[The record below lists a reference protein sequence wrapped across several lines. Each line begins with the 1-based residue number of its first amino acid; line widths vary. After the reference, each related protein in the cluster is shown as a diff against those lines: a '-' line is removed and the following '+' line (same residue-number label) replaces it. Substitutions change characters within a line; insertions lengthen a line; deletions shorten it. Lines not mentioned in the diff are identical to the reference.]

1 MNHMMQLTSL
11 FVLLVFSSF
20 NALFASADAITDQAQ
35 GAKLIYL
42 DFWAS
47 WCAPC
52 KASFPWMNQL
62 HQDLSD
68 QGVKIIAVN
77 LDSRKER
84 ADAFLMQ
91 YPARFTV
98 IFNPE
103 SDLARAYNV
112 QGMPHSFILDAQG
125 KVLYQH
131 IGFKRHETDP
141 LRKKI
146 EYFLHHADTAAT
158 AAL

>member
-1 MNHMMQLTSL
+1 MNHMMKLLSL
-11 FVLLVFSSF
+11 SILLVFSSF
-20 NALFASADAITDQAQ
+20 TSLFTSADVITDQAR

-52 KASFPWMNQL
+52 RASFPWMNQL

-77 LDSRKER
+77 LDSKKER
-84 ADAFLMQ
+84 ADQFLVQ

-131 IGFKRHETDP
+131 IGFKQNEADQ

-146 EYFLHHADTAAT
+146 ECFLHHVDTT